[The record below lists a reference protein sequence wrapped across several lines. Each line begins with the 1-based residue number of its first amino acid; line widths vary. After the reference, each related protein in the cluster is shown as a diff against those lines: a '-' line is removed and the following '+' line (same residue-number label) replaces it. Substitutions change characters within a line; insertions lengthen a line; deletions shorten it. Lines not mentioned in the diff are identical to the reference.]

1 MEFELR
7 HQFRIESARFL
18 PRLPAAH
25 PCARMHGHSFLITLR
40 LKGPLDDQGWLID
53 FHEIQERSRPVIGAL
68 DHRVLNEVPGL
79 ENPTTELLCRHV
91 YEGLRPLLPALYQVI
106 ISETAPT
113 ECRYPFR
120 AG

>member
-1 MEFELR
+1 MDFELR

-18 PRLPAAH
+18 PRLPKDH

-40 LKGPLDDQGWLID
+40 LKGPLDENGWLMD
-53 FHEIQERSRPVIGAL
+53 FNEIQERARPIISEL
-68 DHRVLNEVPGL
+68 DHRVLNDVPGL
-79 ENPTTELLCRHV
+79 ENPTTELLCKYV
-91 YEGLRPLLPALYQVI
+91 YDGLHSRVPGLYQVL

-120 AG
+120 A